1 MDLLSPGLG
10 ASQRHLLDQLK
21 RRGAA
26 TLAEL
31 ERASGLARE
40 SVRDHLRSL
49 AALGLVERSEVRR
62 AGPGRPPLLFRLSAR
77 GESLFP
83 RREGELLGELAAF
96 LLAEGGEESLARF
109 FAARAAARRGPL
121 LARVAG
127 LSGPERVREVA
138 RILDEEG
145 FLAEVEELP
154 GGEGRCRLRLCHCP
168 LAELV
173 RVSRLPCRAELAL
186 VAELL
191 GEPAHREE
199 FMPEGAPCCT
209 YQVQGAA

>member
-1 MDLLSPGLG
+1 MDALSPGLG
-10 ASQRHLLDQLK
+10 ASQRRLLDRLK
-21 RRGAA
+21 RRGAS

-83 RREGELLGELAAF
+83 RREGVLLAELAAF
-96 LLAEGGEESLARF
+96 LLAEGGEEQLARF
-109 FAARAAARRGPL
+109 FAARAEARRGPL

-127 LSGPERVREVA
+127 LSGVERVREVA

-145 FLAEVEELP
+145 FLAEVEELS
-154 GGEGRCRLRLCHCP
+154 GGAGACRLRLCHCP

-186 VAELL
+186 VGELL
-191 GEPAHREE
+191 GESPRREE
-199 FMPEGAPCCT
+199 FIPEGATCCT
-209 YQVQGAA
+209 YQVRGVA

>member
-1 MDLLSPGLG
+1 MDALSPGLG
-10 ASQRHLLDQLK
+10 ASQRRLLDRLK
-21 RRGAA
+21 RRGAS
-26 TLAEL
+26 TLTEL

-83 RREGELLGELAAF
+83 RREGELLAELAAF
-96 LLAEGGEESLARF
+96 LLAEGGEERLARF
-109 FAARAAARRGPL
+109 FAARAEARRGPL

-127 LSGPERVREVA
+127 LSGVERVREVA

-145 FLAEVEELP
+145 FLAEVEELS
-154 GGEGRCRLRLCHCP
+154 GGAGACRLRLCHCP

-186 VAELL
+186 VEELL
-191 GEPAHREE
+191 GEAPRREE
-199 FMPEGAPCCT
+199 FIPEGATCCT